1 YIDYIT
7 RPTMARVAAEKCTCG
22 CKMKRLYI
30 RSDGGKG
37 WDSVGW
43 LCTCGCACVSMDE
56 TWQEGECCSRNAC
69 C

>member
-1 YIDYIT
+1 
-7 RPTMARVAAEKCTCG
+7 MARVVAEKCTCG

-30 RSDGGKG
+30 RADGGKG

-43 LCTCGCACVSMDE
+43 LCTCGCGCVSMAE
-56 TWQEGECCSRNAC
+56 AWQEGECCSRNAC